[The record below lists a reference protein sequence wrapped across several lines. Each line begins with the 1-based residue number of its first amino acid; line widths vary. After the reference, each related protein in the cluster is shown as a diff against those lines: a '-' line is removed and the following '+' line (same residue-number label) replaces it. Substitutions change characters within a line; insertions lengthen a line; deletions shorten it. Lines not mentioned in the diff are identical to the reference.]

1 MGTETVLFQNNTD
14 ARHWDRCDVVCVI
27 PSGQAW
33 IGSLHWCWVPGAA
46 HVKDAVFDISVTSCC
61 LFYK

>member
-46 HVKDAVFDISVTSCC
+46 HV
-61 LFYK
+61 